1 MTMPGERGEVAQ
13 DERWTDAEDFKAAVG
28 GWARKLRVQ
37 PSRVQLQRM
46 TRKWASCSPAGA
58 VSFNLDLLNEDRRFG
73 EAVIVHELIHLTV
86 QNHGRLFRSLLMAY
100 MPEADSIL
108 NGRLACSY
116 PKAGT

>member
-1 MTMPGERGEVAQ
+1 MARQRGEVVQ
-13 DERWTDAEDFKAAVG
+13 DERWADAQDFKAAVSR
-28 GWARKLRVQ
+28 WAEKLRVQ

-86 QNHGRLFRSLLMAY
+86 PNHGRLFRSLLMAY
-100 MPEADSIL
+100 LPEADSIL
-108 NGRLACSY
+108 SGRLACSY
-116 PKAGT
+116 PRAGA